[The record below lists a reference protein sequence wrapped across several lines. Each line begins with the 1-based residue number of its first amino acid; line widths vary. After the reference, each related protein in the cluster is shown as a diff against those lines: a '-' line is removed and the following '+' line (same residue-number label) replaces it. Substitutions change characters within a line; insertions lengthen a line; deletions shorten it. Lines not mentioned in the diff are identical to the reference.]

1 MKHERATEGE
11 NIILE
16 RERGR
21 EGRWRMKEFKKEQ
34 REDRENVERE
44 REREPKP
51 HLPVFFFRGMGGAF
65 SSPPVSACP
74 FIRSSLYL
82 LTARMADT
90 TSLLVGCG

>member
-1 MKHERATEGE
+1 MENEGQREEGE
-11 NIILE
+11 NK
-16 RERGR
+16 
-21 EGRWRMKEFKKEQ
+21 EGEEG
-34 REDRENVERE
+34 
-44 REREPKP
+44 EREPKP

-82 LTARMADT
+82 LTARMADS